1 MTYTYAKS
9 IDDASATDD
18 SVVFLGGGFLNTGTI
33 LSVQDPYNLR
43 GERAESVFDIPQVF
57 QFSYI
62 YELPVGRGKRFGR
75 QMNPIMNGF
84 LGGWQTNGIIR
95 IDDGRPIL
103 PLLFCEIN
111 FCNSGNIPT
120 FGQRPELLGPLTRA
134 SGSPEQ
140 ASVTNSDP
148 TVSYFGNSSQANP
161 GVLTTPANFTIGS
174 APRTLSSVRQPGARD
189 VSMSL
194 FKDFALARIREG
206 MRLQFRA
213 ESFNTFN
220 HPHFAGPDSLV
231 GSPTFGKIS
240 STIPISGEG
249 SGARQLQLALKLY
262 F

>member
-9 IDDASATDD
+9 LDDASSTDD
-18 SVVFLGGGFLNTGTI
+18 SVVFLGGGYLNTGTI
-33 LSVQDPYNLR
+33 LSVQNPYDLR

-62 YELPVGRGKRFGR
+62 YELPVGRGRHFGR
-75 QMNPIMNGF
+75 QMSPIADAIV
-84 LGGWQTNGIIR
+84 GGWQTNGIIR

-103 PLLFCEIN
+103 PLIFCQIN
-111 FCNSGNIPT
+111 FCNSNNIPT

-134 SGSPEQ
+134 SGSPER

-148 TVSYFGNSSQANP
+148 TISYFGNSSQANN
-161 GVLTTPANFTIGS
+161 GVLTLPTNFTLGS
-174 APRTLSSVRQPGARD
+174 APRTLSTVRQPGARD
-189 VSMSL
+189 VAMSL
-194 FKDFALARIREG
+194 FKDFPLARVREG

-231 GSPTFGKIS
+231 GSTTFGKIS
-240 STIPISGEG
+240 STVS
-249 SGARQLQLALKLY
+249 SARELQLALKLY